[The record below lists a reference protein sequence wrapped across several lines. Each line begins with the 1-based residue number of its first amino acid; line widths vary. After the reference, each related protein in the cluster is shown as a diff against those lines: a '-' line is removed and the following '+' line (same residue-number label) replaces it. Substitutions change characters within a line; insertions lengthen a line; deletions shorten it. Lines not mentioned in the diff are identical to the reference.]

1 MSKPHLKV
9 PFQFLNFAKE
19 IVKCYRESGKCY
31 VTKNQGLLRSCIS
44 RAYYAAF
51 LIARYVTKLDYY
63 TGEDVHRKVVE
74 TLEQLNLPDI
84 ADMLASLRRK
94 RNMADYNLV
103 QTVNIKHATLAVNI
117 AEEVIRKIKENFKTI
132 LKTET
137 NKPY

>member
-1 MSKPHLKV
+1 MSKPHLEV

-19 IVKCYRESGKCY
+19 IGKCY
-31 VTKNQGLLRSCIS
+31 VTKNQGLLRPCIS
-44 RAYYAAF
+44 RAYYASF

-63 TGEDVHRKVVE
+63 DKEDVHRKVVE

-84 ADMLASLRRK
+84 ADMLNSLRRK

-103 QTVNIKHATLAVNI
+103 QTVNIKHATLAVDI
-117 AEEVIRKIKENFKTI
+117 AEEVVRKIKQELKI
-132 LKTET
+132 LNKTET